1 MNNPETFSGTLD
13 KHVCASQRRFKGF
26 SPIFTLEADKNN
38 IKGARKM
45 EIYLCQGYAGLSLAK
60 H

>member
-1 MNNPETFSGTLD
+1 MNPETFSGTLD
-13 KHVCASQRRFKGF
+13 KYICASQGRFKRF

-45 EIYLCQGYAGLSLAK
+45 EIYPCQGYAGLSQAK